1 MKSGGNPRFTGPLG
15 VGRSPTVERDRNR
28 TADIRWAQYVAPI
41 SETEHWAKNL
51 GNGQLYRVGSAG
63 PVVFKRGQKVQ
74 LSSSTGIGPEII
86 LGYPGSKKG
95 GSSMTK
101 RTFSKSFAAPPDPVG
116 TSYYGFAIVPGESE
130 EDPDTVHAILF
141 DEGASSHVLRG
152 TAEYDG
158 DLSLVAVARD
168 SASIVGDG
176 FVAWRTSDGGIRCW
190 DVEGEEVNAWSDA
203 GVAIVSS
210 PFYSGGFLYWWAGE
224 DESSGS
230 SSVGVA
236 LWRAR
241 CDLSS
246 ATEVFS
252 QSVSVSPNFG
262 AWAGAV
268 AVASQSWSRVEMTY
282 FDPNP
287 DGSWPVHAT
296 VGLDGAGFD
305 SDAGSLGASQS
316 SGSPSGPAVSPD
328 YAIMISDSL
337 GQDRQIA
344 SIGAELD
351 DEAIELWPDEGEW
364 WEDGGFEAVS
374 ASSDAAQLVAV
385 SASGS
390 TAVRGN
396 VSGTGEVVKFSISG
410 LSVVPQVIVPVPD

>member
-101 RTFSKSFAAPPDPVG
+101 RTFSKSFAAPTPPAE
-116 TSYYGFAIVPGESE
+116 TSYYGFRVVPGEGE
-130 EDPDTVHAILF
+130 EDPDTIHAILF
-141 DEGASSHVLRG
+141 EEGSSSHVLRG

-158 DLSLVAVARD
+158 SGRVVAVARD
-168 SASIVGDG
+168 SASLVGDG
-176 FVAWRTSDGGIRCW
+176 FAAWKSGGAIRSW
-190 DVEGEEVNAWSDA
+190 DVEGEVVHTWSDS
-203 GVAIVSS
+203 GVAVVTD
-210 PFYSGGFLYWWAGE
+210 PVYVGGYLYWWGGSVE
-224 DESSGS
+224 TSGS
-230 SSVGVA
+230 SSVDVS

-241 CDLSS
+241 CNLSS
-246 ATEVFS
+246 ATEVMS
-252 QSVSVSPNFG
+252 QSVPVAPVFG
-262 AWAGAV
+262 EWADAYAV
-268 AVASQSWSRVEMTY
+268 CSESSSRAVLVY

-287 DGSWPVHAT
+287 DGSWPVHVSA
-296 VGLDGAGFD
+296 GLDGLGFD
-305 SDAGSLGASQS
+305 GDTGSLGISTSASMPTGPAL
-316 SGSPSGPAVSPD
+316 SGSAVV
-328 YAIMISDSL
+328 ISDSL

-344 SIGAELD
+344 SIGTDLE
-351 DEAIELWPDEGEW
+351 DESVELWPDSGDW
-364 WEDGGFEAVS
+364 WEDGGFESVSKSHDGLQLAAVS
-374 ASSDAAQLVAV
+374 S
-385 SASGS
+385 SGS
-390 TAVRGN
+390 VAVRGN
-396 VSGTGEVVKFSISG
+396 VSGTGDVVKFSISG